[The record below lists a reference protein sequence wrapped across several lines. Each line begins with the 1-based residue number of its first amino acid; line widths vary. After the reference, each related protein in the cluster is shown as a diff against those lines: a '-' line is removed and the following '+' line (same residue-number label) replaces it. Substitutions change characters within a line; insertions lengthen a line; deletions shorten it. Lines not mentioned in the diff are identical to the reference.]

1 VIFFLLFMSNGAG
14 SSVPTTSCDAV
25 VAQIDDAL
33 CDATIAQVGDSDA
46 CDGTVS
52 Q

>member
-25 VAQIDDAL
+25 VAQTGDAL
-33 CDATIAQVGDSDA
+33 CDGTVSQVGNSDA